1 MYWNT
6 TLKLFMKNHFTIT
19 RDFLLE
25 LNFNIT
31 TENTADGIMVVQKE
45 NSGIKNLI
53 LGIAPPI
60 LIIEQFIFTIN
71 NQSEKIF
78 KSLLQKN
85 RDIIHGAFVL
95 DDTGKKVIFR
105 DTLQIENLD
114 LNELEG
120 SLNSL
125 SLLMSEYSEQII
137 EFSKY

>member
-1 MYWNT
+1 
-6 TLKLFMKNHFTIT
+6 MKNHFQIT

-25 LNFNIT
+25 LEFNIT
-31 TENTADGIMVVQKE
+31 RENPEDGLLVIQKE
-45 NSGIKNLI
+45 NSGIRNLI
-53 LGIAPPI
+53 IGVAPPI
-60 LIIEQFIFTIN
+60 LIMEQFIFKIN

-85 RDIIHGAFVL
+85 RDIVHGAFVL
-95 DDTGKKVIFR
+95 DDSGEKVIYR
-105 DTLQIENLD
+105 DTLQIKNMD

-125 SLLMSEYSEQII
+125 SLLMSEYSDNII

>member
-1 MYWNT
+1 
-6 TLKLFMKNHFTIT
+6 MKDHYHIT

-25 LNFNIT
+25 LNFHVSR
-31 TENTADGIMVVQKE
+31 EDPGDGILVVQKE
-45 NSGIKNLI
+45 NYGIKNLI
-53 LGIAPPI
+53 LGVAPPI
-60 LIIEQFIFTIN
+60 LILEQFIFRIN
-71 NQSEKIF
+71 AQSEKIF

-95 DDTGKKVIFR
+95 DESGEKVIFR

-114 LNELEG
+114 INELEG

-125 SLLMSEYSEQII
+125 SLLMSEYSDKII

>member
-1 MYWNT
+1 
-6 TLKLFMKNHFTIT
+6 MKNHFNIT

-31 TENTADGIMVVQKE
+31 RENHEDGLLVIQKE
-45 NSGIKNLI
+45 NFGIKNLI
-53 LGIAPPI
+53 IGVAPPI
-60 LIIEQFIFTIN
+60 LIMEQFIFKIN

-85 RDIIHGAFVL
+85 RDIVHGAFVL
-95 DDTGKKVIFR
+95 DDSGEKVIYR
-105 DTLQIENLD
+105 DTLQIENMD

-125 SLLMSEYSEQII
+125 SLLMSEYSDKII

>member
-1 MYWNT
+1 
-6 TLKLFMKNHFTIT
+6 MKNHFTIT

-31 TENTADGIMVVQKE
+31 TENVADGILVVQKE
-45 NSGIKNLI
+45 NSGIRNLI
-53 LGIAPPI
+53 LGVAPPI

-71 NQSEKIF
+71 NQSEKVF

-95 DDTGKKVIFR
+95 DESGKKVIFR

-125 SLLMSEYSEQII
+125 SLLMSEYSEHII